1 MAWVRSPMPS
11 QVSEGVRF
19 LLIYTADNLN
29 TLQQDGLVGLSPGSV
44 NSEQKTLLQEM
55 VDQGQLTDKI
65 FSLYLGLKEDDS
77 KIWMGGYDR

>member
-1 MAWVRSPMPS
+1 MTFFQSGGVETITYGIGRVVGYVVEDQVAWVRSPMPS
-11 QVSEGVRF
+11 QVSDGVRF

-55 VDQGQLTDKI
+55 VD
-65 FSLYLGLKEDDS
+65 
-77 KIWMGGYDR
+77 